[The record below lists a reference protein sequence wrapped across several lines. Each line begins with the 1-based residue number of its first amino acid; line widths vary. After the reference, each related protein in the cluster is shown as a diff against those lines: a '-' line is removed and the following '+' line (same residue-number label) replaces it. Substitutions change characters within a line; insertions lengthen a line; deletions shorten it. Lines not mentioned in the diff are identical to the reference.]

1 MTTKQIENITKTY
14 RTVYVAADGKE
25 FDDEETCRTY
35 EKSFACA
42 MKSYLR
48 DMSIRESSTE
58 EDLFYTGSCENEVF
72 IVVPKTKED
81 ILHIKQFAFGLGTSE
96 EYVNKWIDDSDI
108 DNVILITV
116 GYANDWVFI
125 SRLNTIITN
134 ICGTKYTLVSTID

>member
-14 RTVYVAADGKE
+14 TTVYVATDGKE
-25 FDDEETCRTY
+25 FDDKDTCRTY

-58 EDLFYTGSCENEVF
+58 EDLFYTGSCENEIF

-81 ILHIKQFAFGLGTSE
+81 ILHIKQFAIGLGTSE
-96 EYVNKWIDDSDI
+96 ETANRWIDDSDI
-108 DNVILITV
+108 DTVILITV
-116 GYANDWVFI
+116 GYDNDWVFI
-125 SRLNTIITN
+125 SRLNTIIKN
-134 ICGTKYTLVSTID
+134 IVGEKYIIVSAEN